1 MLSKEKRIK
10 TSMKIY
16 PFYYGLSADLMF
28 WAAINTLFLTVVKKF
43 SASQVNSLVSFSVLI
58 SIIGYF
64 MILKLIKKIGELN
77 AVKIGNIMLLLS
89 SIFITFLKTYNGV
102 LLGLTLYE
110 IAFIFKS
117 MDHVI
122 LRKNLESL
130 NEKEKFF
137 NYETKGTLIYSI
149 ITMAISFVSGFIF
162 NLNNY
167 LPMYICIFFCILNY
181 VISGFLYFPKEN
193 DELEK
198 QKNDKIKFNKT
209 IIFILLFYLLIYSV
223 IENSQTNVKLMLQ
236 YNMQDFL
243 NTQNVALM
251 LSFIVFISRVIR
263 VLSNIAFNKIYN
275 KVKNNLSIILNV
287 LLIISLCLILL
298 GDFIRN
304 GFVGIAFVSL
314 GFFILLLLRDPT
326 ENYGRTILF
335 DNAPRKFHDEL
346 SLYYSI
352 FRKIGNFFI
361 SLIISIILLDLEI
374 KYVFIFLLVVAILT
388 LYITSNIVKLLKNK
402 WKYFKI
408 KFKDMIYYGKYNT
421 INFFN
426 DDGSIMYL
434 LYY

>member
-1 MLSKEKRIK
+1 MISKEKRIK
-10 TSMKIY
+10 TSLKVY

-28 WAAINTLFLTVVKKF
+28 WAAINTLFLTIVKKF
-43 SASQVNSLVSFSVLI
+43 SAQEVNSLVSFSVLI
-58 SIIGYF
+58 SIVGYF
-64 MILKLIKKIGELN
+64 IILKLIKKIGELN

-89 SIFITFLKTYNGV
+89 SVFITFLKTYSGV

-149 ITMAISFVSGFIF
+149 ITMVISFVSGFIF
-162 NLNNY
+162 NINNY
-167 LPMYICIFFCILNY
+167 LPMYICIFFCVLNCI
-181 VISGFLYFPKEN
+181 ISGLLYCPKE
-193 DELEK
+193 DYKLKK
-198 QKNDKIKFNKT
+198 QENNKIKFNKT

-223 IENSQTNVKLMLQ
+223 IENSQTNAKLILQ

-243 NTQNVALM
+243 NEKNVALM
-251 LSFIVFISRVIR
+251 LSFIVSISRIIR
-263 VLSNIAFNKIYN
+263 TLSNMAFNKIYN

-287 LLIISLCLILL
+287 LLIVSLCLILL

-304 GFVGIAFVSL
+304 GFIGIVIVSL

-335 DNAPRKFHDEL
+335 DNTPRTFHDKL
-346 SLYYSI
+346 SLYYSLS
-352 FRKIGNFFI
+352 RKIGKLFI
-361 SLIISIILLDLEI
+361 SFIISIILLDLDI
-374 KYVFIFLLVVAILT
+374 KYVFVFLLVIAVLT
-388 LYITSNIVKLLKNK
+388 LYITSNIVKLLKK
-402 WKYFKI
+402 K
-408 KFKDMIYYGKYNT
+408 
-421 INFFN
+421 
-426 DDGSIMYL
+426 
-434 LYY
+434 

>member
-1 MLSKEKRIK
+1 MIGKEKRIK
-10 TSMKIY
+10 TSLKVY

-43 SASQVNSLVSFSVLI
+43 SAQEVNSLVSFSILI
-58 SIIGYF
+58 SIVGYF
-64 MILKLIKKIGELN
+64 IILKLIKKIGELN

-89 SIFITFLKTYNGV
+89 SVFITFFKTYNGV

-162 NLNNY
+162 NINNY
-167 LPMYICIFFCILNY
+167 LPMYICIFFCVLNCI
-181 VISGFLYFPKEN
+181 ISGLLYCPKE
-193 DELEK
+193 DYKLKK
-198 QKNDKIKFNKT
+198 QENNKIKFNKT

-223 IENSQTNVKLMLQ
+223 IENSQTNTQLILQ

-243 NTQNVALM
+243 NEKNVALI
-251 LSFIVFISRVIR
+251 LSFIVFISRIIR
-263 VLSNIAFNKIYN
+263 TLSNMAFNKIYN

-287 LLIISLCLILL
+287 LLIVSLCLILL

-304 GFVGIAFVSL
+304 GFIGIVIVSL

-335 DNAPRKFHDEL
+335 DNTPRTFHDKL
-346 SLYYSI
+346 SLYYSLS
-352 FRKIGNFFI
+352 RKIGKLFI
-361 SLIISIILLDLEI
+361 SFMISIILLDLDI
-374 KYVFIFLLVVAILT
+374 KYVFVFLLVIAVIT
-388 LYITSNIVKLLKNK
+388 LHITSNIIKLLKKSKSTLKTNLR
-402 WKYFKI
+402 I
-408 KFKDMIYYGKYNT
+408 
-421 INFFN
+421 
-426 DDGSIMYL
+426 
-434 LYY
+434 

>member
-1 MLSKEKRIK
+1 MISKEKRIK
-10 TSMKIY
+10 TSLKVY

-28 WAAINTLFLTVVKKF
+28 WAAINTLFLTIVKKF
-43 SASQVNSLVSFSVLI
+43 SAQEVNSLVSFSILI
-58 SIIGYF
+58 SIVGYF
-64 MILKLIKKIGELN
+64 IILKLIKKIGELN

-89 SIFITFLKTYNGV
+89 SVFITFLKTYNGV

-162 NLNNY
+162 NINNY
-167 LPMYICIFFCILNY
+167 LPMYICIFFCVLNCI
-181 VISGFLYFPKEN
+181 ISGFLYCPKE
-193 DELEK
+193 DDKLEK
-198 QKNDKIKFNKT
+198 QENNKIKFNKT
-209 IIFILLFYLLIYSV
+209 IIFILLFYLFIYSV
-223 IENSQTNVKLMLQ
+223 IENSQTNAKLMLQ

-243 NTQNVALM
+243 NEKNVALM
-251 LSFIVFISRVIR
+251 LSFIVSISRIIR
-263 VLSNIAFNKIYN
+263 TLSNMAFNKIYN

-287 LLIISLCLILL
+287 LLIVSLCLILL

-304 GFVGIAFVSL
+304 GFIGIVIVSL

-335 DNAPRKFHDEL
+335 DNTPRTFHDKL
-346 SLYYSI
+346 SLYYSLS
-352 FRKIGNFFI
+352 RKIGKLFI
-361 SLIISIILLDLEI
+361 SFIISIILLDLDI
-374 KYVFIFLLVVAILT
+374 KYVFIFLLVIAVLT
-388 LYITSNIVKLLKNK
+388 LHITSNIVKLLKK
-402 WKYFKI
+402 SKSTLKLSLRI
-408 KFKDMIYYGKYNT
+408 
-421 INFFN
+421 
-426 DDGSIMYL
+426 
-434 LYY
+434 

>member
-1 MLSKEKRIK
+1 MIGKEKRIK
-10 TSMKIY
+10 TSLKVY

-43 SASQVNSLVSFSVLI
+43 SAQEVNSLVSFSILI
-58 SIIGYF
+58 SIVGYF
-64 MILKLIKKIGELN
+64 IILKLIKKIGELN

-89 SIFITFLKTYNGV
+89 SVFITFLKTYNGV

-149 ITMAISFVSGFIF
+149 ITMVISFVSGFIF
-162 NLNNY
+162 NINNY
-167 LPMYICIFFCILNY
+167 LPMYICIFFCVLNCI
-181 VISGFLYFPKEN
+181 ISGFLYCPKE
-193 DELEK
+193 DYKLIK
-198 QKNDKIKFNKT
+198 QENNKIKFNKT

-223 IENSQTNVKLMLQ
+223 IENSQTNTQLILQ

-243 NTQNVALM
+243 NEKNVALI
-251 LSFIVFISRVIR
+251 LSFIVFISRIIR
-263 VLSNIAFNKIYN
+263 TLSNMAFNKTYN

-287 LLIISLCLILL
+287 LLIVSLCLILL

-304 GFVGIAFVSL
+304 GFIGIVIVSL

-326 ENYGRTILF
+326 ENYGRAILF
-335 DNAPRKFHDEL
+335 DNTPRTFHDKL
-346 SLYYSI
+346 SLYYSLS
-352 FRKIGNFFI
+352 RKIGKLFI
-361 SLIISIILLDLEI
+361 SFMISIILLDLDI
-374 KYVFIFLLVVAILT
+374 KYVFVFLLVIAVIT
-388 LYITSNIVKLLKNK
+388 LHITSNIVKLLKKSKSTLKTNLR
-402 WKYFKI
+402 I
-408 KFKDMIYYGKYNT
+408 
-421 INFFN
+421 
-426 DDGSIMYL
+426 
-434 LYY
+434 

>member
-1 MLSKEKRIK
+1 MISKEKRIK
-10 TSMKIY
+10 TSLKVY

-43 SASQVNSLVSFSVLI
+43 SAQEVNSLVSFSILI
-58 SIIGYF
+58 SMVGYF
-64 MILKLIKKIGELN
+64 IILKLIKKIGELN

-89 SIFITFLKTYNGV
+89 SVFITFLKTYNGV

-137 NYETKGTLIYSI
+137 NYETKGTSIYSI
-149 ITMAISFVSGFIF
+149 ITMVISFVSGFIF
-162 NLNNY
+162 NINNY
-167 LPMYICIFFCILNY
+167 LPMYICIFFCVLNCI
-181 VISGFLYFPKEN
+181 ISGFLYCPKE
-193 DELEK
+193 DYKLIK
-198 QKNDKIKFNKT
+198 QENNKIKFNKT

-223 IENSQTNVKLMLQ
+223 IENSQTNAKLMLQ

-243 NTQNVALM
+243 NEKNVALM

-263 VLSNIAFNKIYN
+263 VLSNMVFNKIYN

-304 GFVGIAFVSL
+304 VFIGIVIVSL

-335 DNAPRKFHDEL
+335 DNTPRTFHDEL
-346 SLYYSI
+346 SLYYSVS
-352 FRKIGNFFI
+352 RKIGKFFI
-361 SLIISIILLDLEI
+361 SLIISIILFDLDL
-374 KYVFIFLLVVAILT
+374 KYVFIFLLVITIIT
-388 LYITSNIVKLLKNK
+388 LYITSNIVKMLKK
-402 WKYFKI
+402 R
-408 KFKDMIYYGKYNT
+408 
-421 INFFN
+421 
-426 DDGSIMYL
+426 
-434 LYY
+434 